1 MFLLLIIYF
10 KYKTLSLMFFLM
22 LLDFILIGGILPL
35 IERKFLSLIQRRI
48 GPHYV
53 GYKGRLQFIADALKV
68 FFKDFIY
75 LNKINNCIY
84 LFLPF
89 IYIYINA
96 FLFLFFYFEVTVV
109 ILDSKYYLI
118 YLYIILMFS
127 NIVLFFSGLFS
138 KNKYTILSSTRVCV
152 FIFSIDL
159 LFSIFL
165 LIIIMFSEGFAPHTL
180 RSLKLFNILNVGL
193 IPLLPLI
200 IVVFLIH
207 ANKAP
212 YDMFEAESELVL
224 GYTTEYSG
232 FLFGLYVLTEYLH
245 IFFFAFLIASILI

>member
-1 MFLLLIIYF
+1 MFIFIICII
-10 KYKTLSLMFFLM
+10 KNKTFSIMFFLM

-35 IERKFLSLIQRRI
+35 LERKFLSLVQRRV
-48 GPHYV
+48 GPHYI

-75 LNKINNCIY
+75 LNKINSCIY

-89 IYIYINA
+89 LYVYINA
-96 FLFLFFYFEVTVV
+96 FLFLFFYYDVTII

-127 NIVLFFSGLFS
+127 NIILFFSGIFS
-138 KNKYTILSSTRVCV
+138 KNKYTMLSSMRVCV
-152 FIFSIDL
+152 FIFSLDI

-165 LIIIMFSEGFAPHTL
+165 LILIMFSEGFTPY
-180 RSLKLFNILNVGL
+180 SLKSLKFLGIINVGL
-193 IPLLPLI
+193 IPLIPLI
-200 IVVFLIH
+200 FIIFLIH

-212 YDMFEAESELVL
+212 YDLFEAESELVL

-245 IFFFAFLIASILI
+245 IFFFAFLIVSMLF